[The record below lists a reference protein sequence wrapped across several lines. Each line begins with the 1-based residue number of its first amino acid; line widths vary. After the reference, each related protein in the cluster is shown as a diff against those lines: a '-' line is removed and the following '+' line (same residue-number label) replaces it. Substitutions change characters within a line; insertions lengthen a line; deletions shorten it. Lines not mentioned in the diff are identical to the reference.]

1 MRILRCH
8 KNKIIKKTKILKT
21 IRQSE
26 KTKRI
31 NGIKGTNRTREEKDK
46 GRSETMAR
54 RTRRTGAIG
63 RSSRM
68 EWRWSD
74 DGLQPPLSPEG
85 RNARRERV
93 ARAPAMVAGRLWWM
107 SQDAPRA
114 RAHVRG
120 PIRRP
125 KAANPMADTVCFKC
139 SQRARRCLRR
149 YKLRAASFL
158 LFLSLPLPL
167 LFPPFSVPS
176 FFDLFIH
183 LFNSMFLV
191 LAPGI
196 ARER

>member
-1 MRILRCH
+1 MGILRCH
-8 KNKIIKKTKILKT
+8 KNKIIKKNKILKT
-21 IRQSE
+21 IRQSG

-31 NGIKGTNRTREEKDK
+31 NGIKGTNRTRGEKDK
-46 GRSETMAR
+46 GRSETAR
-54 RTRRTGAIG
+54 RTRRTERSDGA
-63 RSSRM
+63 R
-68 EWRWSD
+68 EWN
-74 DGLQPPLSPEG
+74 GGEVTTGCKPPLSPEG

-93 ARAPAMVAGRLWWM
+93 AQAPAMVAGRLWWM

-125 KAANPMADTVCFKC
+125 KAANPMAVTVCFKC

-158 LFLSLPLPL
+158 LFLSASPL